1 MPTVSDAATSEPS
14 NATMLNAIM
23 AQLQKMQFSF
33 DSGMRTLETRFSGEI
48 AGVRSDIKDI
58 DRRLQVVEA
67 RPALSGPSHC
77 PSGVLP
83 GGQDPGPPA
92 AKRARE
98 AGASTTASSSAQSS
112 SDIPSSEGALM
123 AQAEAALVKYR
134 LWVTG
139 IREKKLAKQLQDIHA
154 QVVAPRMTEEERK
167 VVKIRTFNVCNNYSI
182 DFPSEERAL
191 AFLGRVKNE
200 PLVWQVPGSDDTRR
214 LVIRRDAT
222 IEERRI
228 KQFLSVL
235 WRQVLEVAKGQPG
248 WDENC
253 RLGTTGRGG
262 TLFLHNGQQIWE
274 LFAMR
279 RPMNSGSIHNPAPQP
294 YVVKPCSEQ
303 LAVWGINTEAAE
315 AMVQVAYQ
323 EAAH

>member
-1 MPTVSDAATSEPS
+1 
-14 NATMLNAIM
+14 M
-23 AQLQKMQFSF
+23 AQP
-33 DSGMRTLETRFSGEI
+33 
-48 AGVRSDIKDI
+48 
-58 DRRLQVVEA
+58 EA
-67 RPALSGPSHC
+67 
-77 PSGVLP
+77 
-83 GGQDPGPPA
+83 
-92 AKRARE
+92 
-98 AGASTTASSSAQSS
+98 T
-112 SDIPSSEGALM
+112 
-123 AQAEAALVKYR
+123 LVKHR

-303 LAVWGINTEAAE
+303 LAVWGISTEAAE
-315 AMVQVAYQ
+315 AMVQVAYK